1 MTIIAYIIT
10 LNKAN
15 MAEKDFLVK
24 DQDTRVNDDSRV
36 NQNSSE
42 DQDNWFFG
50 LITQLDPIIK
60 EFDRISPKKRRTP
73 SGC

>member
-50 LITQLDPIIK
+50 RHIAVAGDEEDRLPNWQLLNSHLPN
-60 EFDRISPKKRRTP
+60 
-73 SGC
+73 G